1 MVKRKRAS
9 PTAVYIEKTK
19 RKKGNAYRLTWFDGL
34 GKRHRQNC
42 GRDLELAEARK
53 IDKQAELRRG
63 ALGDLP
69 ITDLRDFVDMI
80 DMLMAGKAALT
91 IQATKAV
98 LKRLNDAFGP
108 MILQALDR
116 PTIMAFRARRMKE
129 VRCTTVNRDLR
140 TVQSALSY
148 AVDAGL
154 LRDNFML
161 RWKGLMIRE
170 PEKLIRVV
178 ESVEYCALLR
188 HARHYN
194 FRVMLILAYRQGLRR
209 TELCNLRWHGPNGE
223 PLVDFERNLLRVIN
237 RPEVGELTKN
247 RRNRSV
253 PLHPEALQA
262 LRGLWAKTD
271 QTVSGGREV
280 PKHPHVFA
288 RAAGEPYK
296 ADWVSREFRAV
307 VERAGVESCTCH
319 DLRRSFST
327 HAQRAGVDKYVVKDL
342 GGWSSV
348 AVVEAHYTG
357 EIDQVYRE
365 AMDKIVAA
373 G

>member
-1 MVKRKRAS
+1 MAKIKRAS

-19 RKKGNAYRLTWFDGL
+19 RKQGHAYRLTWFDKSGN
-34 GKRHRQNC
+34 RHRQNC
-42 GRDLELAEARK
+42 GRDFELAKARQ
-53 IDKQAELRRG
+53 IEKQAELRRG

-69 ITDLRDFVDMI
+69 ITDLSVFVDMI

-91 IQATKAV
+91 IQATKVV
-98 LKRLNDAFGP
+98 LERLNDAFGP
-108 MILQALDR
+108 MVLQALDR
-116 PTIMAFRARRMKE
+116 PTIMAFKAKRMKE
-129 VRCTTVNRDLR
+129 VRCTTVNRDMR
-140 TVQSALSY
+140 TVKAALSY

-170 PEKLIRVV
+170 PEVLIRVV
-178 ESVEYCALLR
+178 EPAEYLSLLR
-188 HARHYN
+188 SARHYN

-209 TELCNLRWHGPNGE
+209 TELCNLRWQGPNGE
-223 PLVDFERNLLRVIN
+223 PLVDLENDVLRVIN
-237 RPEVGELTKN
+237 RPEAGELTKN
-247 RRNRSV
+247 RRNRAI
-253 PLHPEALQA
+253 PLHPEAGEALQS
-262 LRGLWAKTD
+262 LWDKTD
-271 QTVSGGREV
+271 KAISGGREV

-288 RAAGEPYK
+288 RPDGQPYK
-296 ADWVSREFRAV
+296 ADWLSREFRAV
-307 VERAGVESCTCH
+307 VVRAGVKPCTAH

-327 HAQRAGVDKYVVKDL
+327 LAQRAGVDKYTVKDM

-348 AVVEAHYTG
+348 AVVEKHYTG

-365 AMDKIVAA
+365 AMAKIVAA